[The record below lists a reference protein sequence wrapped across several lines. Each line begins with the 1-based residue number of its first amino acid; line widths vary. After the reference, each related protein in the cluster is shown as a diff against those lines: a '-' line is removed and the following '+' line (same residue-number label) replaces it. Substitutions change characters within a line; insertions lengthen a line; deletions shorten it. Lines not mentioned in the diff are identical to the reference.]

1 MPLWQGNKMRV
12 FIMNVSKHCRDK
24 ISCEVE
30 ICVEKT
36 GFGQYFLVL
45 NTFNSFVWRV
55 RYAKLPEKNNWKR

>member
-1 MPLWQGNKMRV
+1 MRV
-12 FIMNVSKHCRDK
+12 FIMNVYKHCRDK

-45 NTFNSFVWRV
+45 NTFNSFV
-55 RYAKLPEKNNWKR
+55 